1 MNYCIKEIRTPK
13 DIADSK
19 LKGAYCLQGQA
30 ELVSCFANLIRMA
43 LDTTYRGTFCYRYG
57 FLVRPA

>member
-1 MNYCIKEIRTPK
+1 MNYYMEEIRTPK

-43 LDTTYRGTFCYRYG
+43 LDTTYRGSFCYRDG
-57 FLVRPA
+57 FLIRAA